1 MIRLNFV
8 RWLKFNAVGAAGIV
22 VQLSVL
28 AALTSGLGVGYLV
41 ATALAVETAVLHN
54 FVWHERWTWGD
65 RTQGRR
71 RMGAVLGRLLRFNL
85 SNGLVSILTNLVLMR
100 LLVGRLGLHYL
111 PANMLAIAAGSLF
124 NFLLSHLFVFRG
136 ARATPTAPPAPAAK

>member
-22 VQLSVL
+22 VQLGVL

-54 FVWHERWTWGD
+54 FFWHERWTWGD

-100 LLVGRLGLHYL
+100 VLVGRLGLHYL
-111 PANMLAIAAGSLF
+111 PANMLAIAAGSLV
-124 NFLLSHLFVFRG
+124 NFLVSHLFVFR
-136 ARATPTAPPAPAAK
+136 AAPAAPTVPPAAAAE